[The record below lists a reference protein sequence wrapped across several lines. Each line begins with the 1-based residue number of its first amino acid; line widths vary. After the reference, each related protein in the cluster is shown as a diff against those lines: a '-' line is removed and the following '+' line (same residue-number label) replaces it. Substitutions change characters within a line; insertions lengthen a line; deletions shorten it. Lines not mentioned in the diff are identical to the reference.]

1 MLMILLSTIVA
12 QGQIRIGGNVYGG
25 GNHAEVKGSTKV
37 TVKAGDNVGGNTF
50 VHIDGEH
57 ATDYILINQ
66 VYGGNDIAGTIGTG
80 TVPTELTAVKS
91 AMPPSLPEG
100 KTADDYNDVDNTFN
114 SFVRISTKLS
124 GTKYTQDD
132 INEAGDNEEHPA
144 YAKTPGKDDKPAA
157 DAKKT
162 YIGQLF
168 AGGNGDFTYTD
179 DNGAPLMDG
188 DDYIIKQ
195 GDAIIARSTSPFVL
209 PELDKTYLE
218 VVGGSIVYGYGGGNN
233 ATVKEQ
239 NIIHFD
245 NPSAVVNHILVD
257 ADGNE
262 PEASQAEAAYTAY
275 ATYVANKANG
285 VEQPEWST
293 GTYAGYTDLLT
304 TARFKEMG
312 INTTFSQPS
321 SGAYQVG
328 RFFGGNN
335 KAEMHIRP
343 TWNLLAGKIRNLYSG
358 GNRGNMTSEDGLLL
372 EIKDYSTLIVDNL
385 YGGCRMADV
394 MPTVN
399 GVYKPCSNLEGYYFP
414 NQLSARVLVK
424 GGHINNVYG
433 GNDVTGTVYGG
444 NAIGI
449 YATVY
454 GDIYGGGNGNYPY
467 TDSQYLKDNNTFGDF
482 YYELGGKSS
491 VQALNAFRPNAEQ
504 VSIHLIGTAP
514 ATEGAMPKYT
524 IIHGSV
530 FLGGNCAS
538 LATKLSEPKVELK
551 IGSYVIAD
559 KVFLGNN
566 GAGMVSENNLKYY
579 AGGVDENDEYTA
591 SGGTKFSNLNLLN
604 AGTFSQYMDGVA
616 MPLIPSVVFDKQT
629 NDYPYGYE
637 PFSSFVGSFY
647 CGGNVGSMTFPDK
660 ESLTIDQGLN
670 IFEKF
675 VGGCNNA
682 NVAAGTYNAAYEGG
696 VIGTTE
702 EQSSYTDAS
711 GIKDRIEIN
720 LENMTITP
728 LRWNEAQTQ
737 LMWNTQKWDKN
748 AYFEIEE
755 GTELA
760 VGEKYYT
767 KSEEVYTEHTV
778 TGSSITV
785 GENDEF
791 YSKGGFVKVARDPS
805 DDDIR
810 LLGGNVYGGCYESGH
825 VNGNVIIN
833 INEELLNKEN
843 VFGTKANAIFGNPAS
858 GVKLEDQR
866 DDLNAVALSV
876 FGAGYGENTEIWGS
890 TTVNHN
896 NGYAFQIYG
905 GGQSGVVGKKEPV
918 KDDQGIIVDYQYQFN
933 PAYSSTVNLNG
944 ASAIFSSEGTAEDLA
959 ETEYIYGGGN
969 EGDVCG
975 NTLVNLGKGRIY
987 DAFGGAS
994 DADILGHAEVYIGR
1008 QLRDNNDIR
1017 GGYKD
1022 GFPWI
1027 KDIVYGGNDFG
1038 GTIWG
1043 EYEDGYNFEARV
1055 KDYDAT
1061 KAAQLHG
1068 TPSNSSPGVLKS
1080 ASYVEFLQG
1089 RVDTIFG
1096 GGYGAYD
1103 YATEYVGSEMP
1114 YLENSFVNIRPNNNS
1129 NNHIAGIFGG
1139 GTGFPKN
1146 RDGDKSQDHSY
1157 VLIDI
1162 PDGVEKYVTTEVF
1175 GAGSYNGM
1183 GMRFNTDVTFEE
1195 SFHPDQLSAIIDLL
1209 HGKIRNVFGGS
1220 LNEGVTA
1227 RTVVNVPQGSTI
1239 WLYSTEPDKD
1249 ANEDKYEKQ
1258 YGNIFG
1264 GAYGTQILPPCDVYE
1279 SNVNYRSSD
1288 AVVNG
1293 AIYGGNNNERRTLY
1307 THVNIYSPVWS
1318 HHEKAKKGYLACV
1331 YGAGQGKDTWSEYTD
1346 VNLENGAQVYE
1357 VYGGGMMGHVI
1368 NTESI
1373 YKYMTLYK
1381 DGPSTEIATKDP
1393 FWSDDSKWTMTDGKR
1408 IPKTPELQKR
1418 WDADWA
1424 DAWTL
1429 GRYFTP
1435 VEDENHDGVPEYNYK
1450 KYLTNVATN
1459 LYNPATGPDI
1469 VKKAPIDDRDYSGY
1483 SEDEKTK
1490 RQYKYNTNVFIN
1502 EGATVVNY
1510 AYGGGYGKKASSSE
1524 DPKYL
1529 SGDIYG
1535 STFIGLL
1542 GGTVKKDIYA
1552 AGTAGAVDDV
1562 FGVGHYYYNTENDAD
1577 PNNNPGFTA
1586 SANVYI
1592 KGGTCRNVYGGGWEG
1607 NVGKHPGSISDSPAS
1622 DIPGETHVV
1631 IGDLAGSS
1639 FTSGLPAVQRNAY
1652 GGGEGGAV
1660 YGSAYLTM
1668 NNGYIGYE
1676 YKNKEYVEKIEDDTK
1691 DSPNTLLEE
1700 AGCVFGGG
1708 YIDNSSV
1715 DKTYVTIYGGN
1726 IRNSAF
1732 GGGEIAAIGRGDMK
1746 AKTSGTGYELNGIY
1760 RPGKTNIEMYGGH
1773 VHRNVYGGGRG
1784 YDNLGRVGSLNS
1796 AGYIFGQTEVH
1807 IHGGEIGTNAGV
1819 ADGDGNVFGGG
1830 DVGFVYSAYEKAD
1843 GTFGKGVKDGVR
1855 YDPLYQGYYYQYED
1869 GKFVTVEV
1877 PTYYTAAE
1885 AAAYNTE
1892 HSLSPGS
1899 EGYKNEGDQKGTKTE
1914 RQFTEDCKVLVEPM
1928 CKVKVGV
1935 NVGGTD
1941 YSVGQYVPID
1951 KLNLLG
1957 NKNTDGTKWSCL
1969 DETGVIIHN
1978 AVFAG
1983 GNAYSGSMT
1992 TGANTNTVFGN
2003 ATASIN
2009 DVFHRDL
2016 ITLGTR
2022 HTGGLYGDG
2031 NLTLVDGYRELNIT
2045 NYGTDYYS
2053 IANEITIDAYH
2064 KLPERE
2070 AAYYELNY
2078 TCMKECQDKNH
2089 TIYRPASEN
2098 SKAATITADDM
2109 LDNFL
2114 VYNESTEKYESFVYD
2129 GKAVLKW
2136 NTTLETWEPNPEA
2149 GYWVESGVL
2158 PVYAGR
2164 LMNSIQ
2170 RADLCGV
2177 FGSRMVMQGAQ
2188 DRVPEEADYTNYT
2201 INRVREVSL
2210 NKMDSKIQSDLD
2222 IPEGNAE
2229 YYKKHRHGNYF
2240 GIYNV
2245 VNYLGALTSDV
2256 LFSNVRKT
2264 DNTNTDL
2271 YGPEI
2276 NEETGNPVGDD
2287 LTYYDWKK
2295 KHIKARLGCISGNHH
2310 RRKYRYRLV

>member
-1 MLMILLSTIVA
+1 MVA

-25 GNHAEVKGSTKV
+25 GNHANVEGSTKV
-37 TVKAGDNVGGNTF
+37 TVKAGDIGAVMNTNASRPLDDPQGKVFGGARMANVGGNTF
-50 VHIDGEH
+50 VHIDGEN
-57 ATDYILINQ
+57 ATGYILINQ

-124 GTKYTQDD
+124 GTKYTQAD
-132 INEAGDNEEHPA
+132 IDEAGDNEEHPA

-157 DAKKT
+157 DAKKV

-179 DNGAPLMDG
+179 DNGSPLMDG

-195 GDAIIARSTSPFVL
+195 GDVIIARSASKFVL
-209 PELDKTYLE
+209 PELNKTYLE
-218 VVGGSIVYGYGGGNN
+218 IKGGSIVYGYGGGNN
-233 ATVKEQ
+233 VTVKEQ

-245 NPSAVVNHILVD
+245 NPSAVVNHIKVD
-257 ADGNE
+257 A
-262 PEASQAEAAYTAY
+262 
-275 ATYVANKANG
+275 NG
-285 VEQPEWST
+285 IEDEN
-293 GTYAGYTDLLT
+293 GTDLLT

-394 MPTVN
+394 MPTKN
-399 GVYKPCSNLEGYYFP
+399 GVYTPCSNLPGYYFP
-414 NQLSARVLVK
+414 NQMSARVLVK

-504 VSIHLIGTAP
+504 VSIHLSGTAP

-538 LATKLSEPKVELK
+538 LATKVSGKKVELK

-566 GAGMVSENNLKYY
+566 GAGMVNENNLKYY
-579 AGGVDENDEYTA
+579 AGGVDENGEYTA

-616 MPLIPSVVFDKQT
+616 MPLIPSVLFDKQT

-660 ESLTIDQGLN
+660 ETLTIDQGLN

-728 LRWNEAQTQ
+728 LRWNETQTQ
-737 LMWNTQKWDKN
+737 LMWNTQKWDD
-748 AYFEIEE
+748 
-755 GTELA
+755 
-760 VGEKYYT
+760 
-767 KSEEVYTEHTV
+767 
-778 TGSSITV
+778 
-785 GENDEF
+785 DE
-791 YSKGGFVKVARDPS
+791 GGFVPVPNNAVDKNT
-805 DDDIR
+805 R

-858 GVKLEDQR
+858 GVELEDQR

-944 ASAIFSSEGTAEDLA
+944 ASAIYSSEGTAEDLA

-1068 TPSNSSPGVLKS
+1068 TPTNSAPGVLKS
-1080 ASYVEFLQG
+1080 ASYVEYLQG

-1114 YLENSFVNIRPNNNS
+1114 YLENSFVNIRPNAHDYNA
-1129 NNHIAGIFGG
+1129 IKGVFGG
-1139 GTGFPKN
+1139 GTGYPKN
-1146 RDGDKSQDHSY
+1146 RDGDASQDHSY

-1162 PDGVEKYVTTEVF
+1162 PDDESLPEATRKRFANLEVF
-1175 GAGSYNGM
+1175 GAGSYNGL
-1183 GMRFNTDVTFEE
+1183 GMREEMATTFA
-1195 SFHPDQLSAIIDLL
+1195 PGYNRDKVSAIIDLL
-1209 HGKIRNVFGGS
+1209 HGEIANAYGGS
-1220 LNEGVTA
+1220 YNEGVTV
-1227 RTVVNVPQGSTI
+1227 RTVVNVPGESTI
-1239 WLYSTEPDKD
+1239 KI
-1249 ANEDKYEKQ
+1249 NK
-1258 YGNIFG
+1258 IFG
-1264 GAYGTQILPPCDVYE
+1264 GAYGTQILPPCDVIQAI
-1279 SNVNYRSSD
+1279 VNYNNTSEKAS
-1288 AVVNG
+1288 VSK
-1293 AIYGGNNNERRTLY
+1293 IYGGNNNERRSLFTQ
-1307 THVNIYSPVWS
+1307 VNISSPVWS
-1318 HHEKAKKGYLACV
+1318 DKSKGYLATA
-1331 YGAGQGKDTWSEYTD
+1331 YGAGHGIDTWSEHTL
-1346 VNLENGAQVYE
+1346 VNLLKGAKVYE
-1357 VYGGGMMGHVI
+1357 VYGGGEMGHVL
-1368 NTESI
+1368 NAESVQR
-1373 YKYMTLYK
+1373 YMSLYK
-1381 DGPSTEIATKDP
+1381 DGPSDQISTQDPYWKD
-1393 FWSDDSKWTMTDGKR
+1393 SEKWTKNEETGMRTVK
-1408 IPKTPELQKR
+1408 PEYKDR
-1418 WDADWA
+1418 WDADWK
-1424 DAWTL
+1424 DAWKL
-1429 GRYFTP
+1429 GSYYVPNATFDNYFKAFADLRNTSL
-1435 VEDENHDGVPEYNYK
+1435 VYKADIDERNFSAFSDEE
-1450 KYLTNVATN
+1450 
-1459 LYNPATGPDI
+1459 
-1469 VKKAPIDDRDYSGY
+1469 KA
-1483 SEDEKTK
+1483 K
-1490 RQYKYNTNVFIN
+1490 RQYIYSTNVVIK
-1502 EGATVVNY
+1502 EGAEVVNY
-1510 AYGGGYGKKASSSE
+1510 AYGGGLGVSKE
-1524 DPKYL
+1524 HL
-1529 SGDIYG
+1529 SGDVYG
-1535 STFIGLL
+1535 HTYIALL
-1542 GGTVKKDIYA
+1542 GGT
-1552 AGTAGAVDDV
+1552 
-1562 FGVGHYYYNTENDAD
+1562 
-1577 PNNNPGFTA
+1577 
-1586 SANVYI
+1586 
-1592 KGGTCRNVYGGGWEG
+1592 CLCCWYGRFRER
-1607 NVGKHPGSISDSPAS
+1607 HFP
-1622 DIPGETHVV
+1622 
-1631 IGDLAGSS
+1631 
-1639 FTSGLPAVQRNAY
+1639 R
-1652 GGGEGGAV
+1652 
-1660 YGSAYLTM
+1660 
-1668 NNGYIGYE
+1668 
-1676 YKNKEYVEKIEDDTK
+1676 
-1691 DSPNTLLEE
+1691 
-1700 AGCVFGGG
+1700 GC
-1708 YIDNSSV
+1708 
-1715 DKTYVTIYGGN
+1715 
-1726 IRNSAF
+1726 
-1732 GGGEIAAIGRGDMK
+1732 
-1746 AKTSGTGYELNGIY
+1746 L
-1760 RPGKTNIEMYGGH
+1760 
-1773 VHRNVYGGGRG
+1773 
-1784 YDNLGRVGSLNS
+1784 
-1796 AGYIFGQTEVH
+1796 Q
-1807 IHGGEIGTNAGV
+1807 
-1819 ADGDGNVFGGG
+1819 
-1830 DVGFVYSAYEKAD
+1830 
-1843 GTFGKGVKDGVR
+1843 
-1855 YDPLYQGYYYQYED
+1855 
-1869 GKFVTVEV
+1869 
-1877 PTYYTAAE
+1877 
-1885 AAAYNTE
+1885 
-1892 HSLSPGS
+1892 
-1899 EGYKNEGDQKGTKTE
+1899 
-1914 RQFTEDCKVLVEPM
+1914 
-1928 CKVKVGV
+1928 
-1935 NVGGTD
+1935 
-1941 YSVGQYVPID
+1941 
-1951 KLNLLG
+1951 
-1957 NKNTDGTKWSCL
+1957 W
-1969 DETGVIIHN
+1969 
-1978 AVFAG
+1978 
-1983 GNAYSGSMT
+1983 
-1992 TGANTNTVFGN
+1992 
-2003 ATASIN
+2003 
-2009 DVFHRDL
+2009 
-2016 ITLGTR
+2016 
-2022 HTGGLYGDG
+2022 
-2031 NLTLVDGYRELNIT
+2031 
-2045 NYGTDYYS
+2045 
-2053 IANEITIDAYH
+2053 
-2064 KLPERE
+2064 
-2070 AAYYELNY
+2070 
-2078 TCMKECQDKNH
+2078 
-2089 TIYRPASEN
+2089 
-2098 SKAATITADDM
+2098 
-2109 LDNFL
+2109 
-2114 VYNESTEKYESFVYD
+2114 
-2129 GKAVLKW
+2129 
-2136 NTTLETWEPNPEA
+2136 
-2149 GYWVESGVL
+2149 
-2158 PVYAGR
+2158 
-2164 LMNSIQ
+2164 
-2170 RADLCGV
+2170 
-2177 FGSRMVMQGAQ
+2177 
-2188 DRVPEEADYTNYT
+2188 
-2201 INRVREVSL
+2201 
-2210 NKMDSKIQSDLD
+2210 
-2222 IPEGNAE
+2222 
-2229 YYKKHRHGNYF
+2229 
-2240 GIYNV
+2240 
-2245 VNYLGALTSDV
+2245 
-2256 LFSNVRKT
+2256 
-2264 DNTNTDL
+2264 
-2271 YGPEI
+2271 
-2276 NEETGNPVGDD
+2276 
-2287 LTYYDWKK
+2287 
-2295 KHIKARLGCISGNHH
+2295 
-2310 RRKYRYRLV
+2310 